1 MNMLAKFFSGS
12 EKFIP
17 SFILLFSLPCFILCL
32 GRMQISESSD
42 SKSFG
47 WTDIDKDQELQSREI
62 L

>member
-47 WTDIDKDQELQSREI
+47 
-62 L
+62 